1 MSNGARASGETK
13 LGPSKDQAGAHLG
26 HLPSGGHR
34 YVVTRSLGR
43 GAQGHT
49 LEAIDK
55 ASGDLVAIKRF
66 QVRGA
71 ASWKDFELAE
81 REARVLAQLSH
92 PSLPRYLDHFEED
105 GALLLVMSLVPGQ
118 DLEARR
124 EQGAALETRQVL
136 ELLRAI
142 GDVLRYL
149 RGKAPPVIHRDIK
162 PRNIIQR
169 DDGGFSLVD
178 FGSVRDR
185 LKEDGSTIAGTYGYM
200 APEQFQGRA
209 LPVSDVYG
217 LGATALVLL
226 TGVSPEDQPH
236 QGLAIDVRRALGAGA
251 DPRLVQLLSWM
262 LTPDPDQR
270 LVDVPQGI
278 EQLFGPPEAEPPK
291 PEEAAEAKGPQEAKP
306 RRERSKR
313 SAKTKAKTS
322 ARRTAERHASGELSD
337 RFRLRFSLGG
347 LLVGLVLTV
356 LVAARVANFALL
368 RVSLPLLLGFLF
380 TFISLVFRR
389 KMPRA
394 SEGLRDAAERGD
406 RQLRRAALRVRRR
419 ARDAARGTARGD
431 RTAPTRVRVVDTEAE
446 PMDDEG
452 EETAPGARAVK

>member
-1 MSNGARASGETK
+1 MSHGARASGEAK
-13 LGPSKDQAGAHLG
+13 LEPSGDQTGAHLG
-26 HLPSGGHR
+26 RLSSGGSR
-34 YVVTRSLGR
+34 YVITRSLGR

-92 PSLPRYLDHFEED
+92 PALPQYLDHFEED

-124 EQGAALETRQVL
+124 EQGALLDTRQVL

-162 PRNIIQR
+162 PRNLILR
-169 DDGGFSLVD
+169 EDGGFSLVD

-226 TGVSPEDQPH
+226 TGVNPEDQPH
-236 QGLAIDVRRALGAGA
+236 QGLAIDVRRALGSGA

-270 LVDVPQGI
+270 LVDVPQGV
-278 EQLFGPPEAEPPK
+278 EQLFGPPEAEP
-291 PEEAAEAKGPQEAKP
+291 EAAAEGPQEAEP
-306 RRERSKR
+306 RRKRSER
-313 SAKTKAKTS
+313 SAKKKPKTKSST
-322 ARRTAERHASGELSD
+322 RRTAERTSSGELSEQ
-337 RFRLRFSLGG
+337 FRLRFSLSG
-347 LLVGLVLTV
+347 LLVGLVLTL

-368 RVSLPLLLGFLF
+368 RVSLPLLIGFLI
-380 TFISLVFRR
+380 TLVSVVLRR
-389 KMPRA
+389 KVPRA
-394 SEGLRDAAERGD
+394 TDGLRDAALRGD

-419 ARDAARGTARGD
+419 ARDAARSAAQKGRP
-431 RTAPTRVRVVDTEAE
+431 APTRVRVVDTEAE
-446 PMDDEG
+446 PMDEG
-452 EETAPGARAVK
+452 AAPAARRTVK